1 MKQNIKRC
9 ILLVKTLEHRFKTVN
24 TSEKL
29 DRVSSHFQKT
39 IEKKARTNPE
49 YSTIL
54 CPFTF
59 LPISFVFVSEI
70 WQILCQYDNAF
81 SAKLSEMSTLNELP
95 LKRRLGLEHNAKS
108 IIPKWIAHLYIPTVF
123 SLRNKRIRRLQKLLA
138 FIDMLLPSM

>member
-59 LPISFVFVSEI
+59 LLISFVFVSKI
-70 WQILCQYDNAF
+70 WQILCQYDNVF
-81 SAKLSEMSTLNELP
+81 SAKLSEMSTLNELL
-95 LKRRLGLEHNAKS
+95 LKRS
-108 IIPKWIAHLYIPTVF
+108 
-123 SLRNKRIRRLQKLLA
+123 
-138 FIDMLLPSM
+138 